1 MNYLSVGEAAKRLGV
16 SVDVVRSLVKS
27 GELRAIRTGG
37 GHRRIRDDDVER
49 RRKSQRASRNGP
61 QVRRS
66 PSLERRPMTRSMP
79 RTWPV
84 EPDPDRHFEE
94 DPPSFADLEAEV
106 EREAA
111 KERAAAE
118 AKARA
123 AAVEAEHQR
132 LEGLKKYGRD
142 VAIWSLPTDWQGRVV
157 EDLEEFVTSKRL
169 PPSLAPWQAQ
179 QIVQSRGKQIKK
191 QDAH

>member
-94 DPPSFADLEAEV
+94 DLSC
-106 EREAA
+106 
-111 KERAAAE
+111 
-118 AKARA
+118 ARPIPRGGWSRRSLT
-123 AAVEAEHQR
+123 QR
-132 LEGLKKYGRD
+132 TFEQLTVPVR
-142 VAIWSLPTDWQGRVV
+142 
-157 EDLEEFVTSKRL
+157 RL
-169 PPSLAPWQAQ
+169 F
-179 QIVQSRGKQIKK
+179 
-191 QDAH
+191 